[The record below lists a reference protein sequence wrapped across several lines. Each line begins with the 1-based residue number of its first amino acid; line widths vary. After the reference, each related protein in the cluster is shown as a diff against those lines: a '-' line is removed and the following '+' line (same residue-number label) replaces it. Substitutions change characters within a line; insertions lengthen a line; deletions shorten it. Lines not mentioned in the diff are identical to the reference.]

1 MSTLKVEEKIVLA
14 ASVERVWRFLL
25 DPHAVAPCLPGARL
39 DAVEDERTFTG
50 TMKVKVGPVTTEF
63 KGRARFTEIVEAER
77 RVEMTASGDD
87 KGGSGSAKMVMQSRV
102 VATEGGGSELV
113 VVADVDL
120 AGKLVRFGRGMM
132 EGIGKQLFKQFAE
145 RVQRELSVAPAAVEV
160 AAPAPVETAAAGS
173 VKVEDVSVEAEEPPA
188 PPPVEAP
195 PVALVPVEPVSA
207 FAEKPSVQVEN
218 APLDAGSLVFRA
230 FWDWLKGL
238 FGRLFGRRRSER

>member
-120 AGKLVRFGRGMM
+120 AGKRVLTDFDIFAVGFCRSMMRAPTLGM
-132 EGIGKQLFKQFAE
+132 
-145 RVQRELSVAPAAVEV
+145 AASGTTN
-160 AAPAPVETAAAGS
+160 ALTASPECGCGTPTTPTSATPGCSASTSSTSAGNT
-173 VKVEDVSVEAEEPPA
+173 
-188 PPPVEAP
+188 
-195 PVALVPVEPVSA
+195 L
-207 FAEKPSVQVEN
+207 KP
-218 APLDAGSLVFRA
+218 LTMIRSLA
-230 FWDWLKGL
+230 
-238 FGRLFGRRRSER
+238 RSTR